1 MHTVSVKKHYKI
13 DCISAKELAD
23 ALGISARQCERI
35 IAELKVLGIIS
46 RKGPKKTGY
55 WDLKG

>member
-13 DCISAKELAD
+13 DWISAKELAD

-35 IAELKVLGIIS
+35 IAELKVQGIIS
-46 RKGPKKTGY
+46 RKGSKKPVIGI
-55 WDLKG
+55 